1 MTRSLKQALH
11 LSAQPSPQ
19 KTSVIPKLFHLDLP
33 LRKLV
38 LETPILQAWIM
49 ARGCTKVATSS
60 IDASVAGVGVL
71 IAGRVAGGVMA
82 GVVATVLDS
91 LLPAIG

>member
-1 MTRSLKQALH
+1 M
-11 LSAQPSPQ
+11 
-19 KTSVIPKLFHLDLP
+19 
-33 LRKLV
+33 
-38 LETPILQAWIM
+38 PILQAWIM
-49 ARGCTKVATSS
+49 ARGCTKVAKSS

-91 LLPAIG
+91 PSPAMG